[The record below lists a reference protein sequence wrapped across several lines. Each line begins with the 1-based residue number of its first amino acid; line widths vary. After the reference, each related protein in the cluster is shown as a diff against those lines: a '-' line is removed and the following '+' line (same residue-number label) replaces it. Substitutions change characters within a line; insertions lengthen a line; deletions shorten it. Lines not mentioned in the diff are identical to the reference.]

1 MCKLTKQF
9 KKWMSELYLMYWHCS
24 RTNYQISKYTLEKGL
39 LHVYCNTFEKFPV
52 VRRRVAWLFL
62 YLFIN
67 LFSTFSKALQNFLMH
82 IYLIM
87 YVNFFFQWVDNSYW
101 LRFFFCEQV
110 WRVSWN
116 VTGTVLSSSG
126 DDGCVRLWKG
136 ILVVI
141 QMTSTIGCNI
151 KTPGLYAHCRPV
163 NEGVPLVVVWIAVQ
177 ILYA

>member
-1 MCKLTKQF
+1 MLIFFSMSRQLLLTK
-9 KKWMSELYLMYWHCS
+9 
-24 RTNYQISKYTLEKGL
+24 I
-39 LHVYCNTFEKFPV
+39 
-52 VRRRVAWLFL
+52 
-62 YLFIN
+62 
-67 LFSTFSKALQNFLMH
+67 
-82 IYLIM
+82 
-87 YVNFFFQWVDNSYW
+87 FFG
-101 LRFFFCEQV
+101 EQV

-163 NEGVPLVVVWIAVQ
+163 NERVPLVVIWIAVQ